1 MRKKE
6 NKSLRIRKLCRAELQ
21 IPPSGG
27 YPKGIPVDFYMNLF
41 WEGLE
46 STLAFTQMAAIT
58 TSPLIL
64 SPYQKHDRDIK
75 TAASLTRPCG
85 S

>member
-6 NKSLRIRKLCRAELQ
+6 NKSLRIQKVCRAELQ
-21 IPPSGG
+21 IPPSVG

-41 WEGLE
+41 WQGLE
-46 STLAFTQMAAIT
+46 FTLAFNQMAAIT
-58 TSPLIL
+58 VSPPLL
-64 SPYQKHDRDIK
+64 SPYQKYDRDRK